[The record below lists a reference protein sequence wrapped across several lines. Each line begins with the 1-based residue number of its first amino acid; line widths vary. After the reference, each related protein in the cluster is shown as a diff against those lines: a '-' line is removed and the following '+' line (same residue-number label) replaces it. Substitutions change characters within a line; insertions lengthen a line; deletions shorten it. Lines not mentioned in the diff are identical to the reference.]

1 MIYQHGLFQGTV
13 GFDLFEQSW
22 FPEDDV
28 KAVVLLVHGLGEHS
42 SRYAHVAEFL
52 TSKNIGI
59 ETFDLRG
66 HGKSDGARAFVRSF
80 DEYLQDVEIFY
91 SRVLGRHP
99 DLPLFIYGHS
109 MGATISALYVITRN
123 PDINGV
129 LLSGIL
135 LKIGDDIP
143 PILIKMSSI
152 IGKYAPK
159 MKTTKLD
166 ANSLSRDPKIVENY
180 DNDPLNYRAGIPA
193 RTGLE
198 LLTAMRR
205 IQVQMEKIT
214 LPIMIM
220 HGSCDKITNPDGSI
234 DLYEAV
240 ASNDKTL
247 KMYNGF
253 YHEIHNEPEKNRV
266 FEDIFSWINDHLGD
280 DQEK

>member
-1 MIYQHGLFQGTV
+1 MIYQRGLFQGAV

-28 KAVVLLVHGLGEHS
+28 KAVVLLIHGLGEHS
-42 SRYAHVAEFL
+42 SRYEHVAEFL

-198 LLTAMRR
+198 LITAMRR

-214 LPIMIM
+214 LPIIIM

-266 FEDIFSWINDHLGD
+266 FEDIFSWINDHLGN